1 MEIILNCGDKI
12 NIPDGCKAEIKDGVI
27 TIEKEG
33 EKFKNGDILAYV
45 GCTDNTST
53 FIYKGEDENGSHK
66 YYAGITIYNKLSI
79 SDDRV
84 DRWGRKEV
92 RLATEEEKQ
101 YLFDKMAEQGLR
113 WNAEDKEIE
122 KIRWRA
128 TRGEIYF
135 IINLHAGYS
144 VESSI
149 DYYDKDDNEFYNSFN
164 YFKMKEDAK
173 KATELVKATLKKFH
187 EENKRHEKDNVQ

>member
-113 WNAEDKEIE
+113 WNAEEKRVE

-128 TRGEIYF
+128 KKSQSYF
-135 IINLHAGYS
+135 FI
-144 VESSI
+144 
-149 DYYDKDDNEFYNSFN
+149 DKDINSMEEEESGDVIDDILWRKFN
-164 YFKMKEDAK
+164 YFRTEEDAR
-173 KATELVKATLKKFH
+173 KAAELVKATLRKFH
-187 EENKRHEKDNVQ
+187 EDNESNK

>member
-27 TIEKEG
+27 TIEKE
-33 EKFKNGDILAYV
+33 ESTFKRGDFVTSIGGTRMGIVYECRDNNGDPVIYMHW
-45 GCTDNTST
+45 DNDS
-53 FIYKGEDENGSHK
+53 KLGEFK
-66 YYAGITIYNKLSI
+66 KRQAK
-79 SDDRV
+79 V
-84 DRWGRKEV
+84 F
-92 RLATEEEKQ
+92 RLATEEETQ

-144 VESSI
+144 VESSV
-149 DYYDKDDNEFYNSFN
+149 DYYDKDDNEFYKSFN

-187 EENKRHEKDNVQ
+187 EDYESNK